1 MRQVRKKRTR
11 WLTIMLGVATL
22 VTVRSTCAIGES
34 EGQGKGA
41 TVSGVIRM
49 PEICAPSV
57 SPAVVYLEINDG
69 TGQAGKLA
77 PAVAE
82 SSSPRT
88 ETALVNQKGLQFTPR
103 VQAIAL
109 GQSLRFT
116 NEDIETH
123 NVHIIT
129 PGYPF
134 NQSMSPGNTQDFI
147 PEKPG
152 VMVLACDVHLHMRGY
167 VVVSPTPWVQ
177 VCSSQGKF
185 RLNGVPDGHYVLHV
199 WQEMGEPLKKDIV
212 VSGGKAVDLHDLV
225 LTGPKVTAPVAGT
238 GAVAPPRPWAEV
250 IDRIG
255 MLLAASRKAART
267 GGKAEARRLAEDSY
281 WVEFEGSDMEVAVR
295 RFLGFSR
302 AGDLERQ
309 FLRYRTEAGEVADR
323 RKSASTLDDRSH
335 DLLLDLL
342 AAAVELNQKGVTDAA
357 HLDTKHAGGTTSSS
371 AELPTLADG
380 LEAGGASADPA
391 ELLQTLRRGLHRVG
405 QQAESVGADDAAS
418 ELTTVYM
425 TDFEPIERYLLGR
438 SPESIRP
445 LEVRF
450 NWIRGEVSGGLKGEA
465 LAGRLDSLYSEVET
479 LIARQE
485 SRPAGAFGTA
495 FAESL
500 VTIVREGVEV
510 ILVLAML
517 IALVVKAIGSA
528 PGETNANA
536 RAASTAKGRAMR
548 AIWLGVGLA
557 IIASLATAAALN
569 LLVASVQGRARE
581 VLEGLV
587 MLVAAGVLFYVS
599 YWLVSQAQAKRWAD
613 FLKQH
618 ARRGLEW
625 GGGGTLALTAFLA
638 VYREGAETALMY
650 QALLGSQGTTR
661 AGLLGLLA
669 GLILGLFV
677 LAAVAALVRAT
688 SVRLPL
694 RAFFQVSGLMLFAL
708 AVIFAGNAVFALQ
721 NAGYVVTTPLTWL
734 GGGLPLV
741 GLYPSL
747 QVVSVQGLL
756 VAGAA
761 LSWLVIPQASAA
773 PGERSSAS
781 RPGGAAPP
789 TVPPLPA

>member
-1 MRQVRKKRTR
+1 MRQVRERRMR
-11 WLTIMLGVATL
+11 WSTIVLAVATL
-22 VTVRSTCAIGES
+22 VATRGTGAIGQS
-34 EGQGKGA
+34 AGQGGA
-41 TVSGVIRM
+41 TVSGVVRM
-49 PEICAPSV
+49 PDVCAPSV
-57 SPAVVYLEINDG
+57 SPAVVYLEIPKDD
-69 TGQAGKLA
+69 AGKAAAKTA
-77 PAVAE
+77 PAE
-82 SSSPRT
+82 SPSRNA

-109 GQSLRFT
+109 GQSVRFT

-123 NVHIIT
+123 NVNVIT
-129 PGYPF
+129 PGYSF
-134 NQSMSPGNTQDFI
+134 NQSMSPGKTQEFT

-152 VMVLACDVHLHMRGY
+152 VMILACDVHLHMRGY
-167 VVVSPTPWVQ
+167 VVIGPTPWVQ
-177 VCSSQGKF
+177 VCSSQGRF
-185 RLNGVPDGHYVLHV
+185 RLEGVPDGHYVLHV

-212 VSGGKAVDLHDLV
+212 VAGGKAVDLPDLV
-225 LTGPKVTAPVAGT
+225 LTGPKVTTPVAGT
-238 GAVAPPRPWAEV
+238 TTGAPTRPWAEV

-255 MLLAASRKAART
+255 MLLAASRKAAART
-267 GGKAEARRLAEDSY
+267 GERAAARRLAEDAY

-295 RFLGFSR
+295 RYLGFAR
-302 AGDLERQ
+302 AGELERQ
-309 FLRYRTEAGEVADR
+309 FLRYRTEAGEVSDR
-323 RKSASTLDDRSH
+323 RKSPSTLDDRSH

-357 HLDTKHAGGTTSSS
+357 HLDAKHAGGKS
-371 AELPTLADG
+371 ADLPTLSEG
-380 LEAGGASADPA
+380 LESAGANADPA
-391 ELLQTLRRGLHRVG
+391 ELLQTLRRGLNRVG
-405 QQAESVGADDAAS
+405 QQAEAASADDAAS

-445 LEVRF
+445 LEIRF
-450 NWIRGEVSGGLKGEA
+450 NRIRGEVSGGLKGEA
-465 LAGRLDSLYSEVET
+465 LAGRLDSLYTEVQD
-479 LIARQE
+479 LVAKQE

-495 FAESL
+495 FIESL

-517 IALVVKAIGSA
+517 IALVVKAIGASPA
-528 PGETNANA
+528 EADEVATDA
-536 RAASTAKGRAMR
+536 AASARGRAMR

-557 IIASLATAAALN
+557 LVASLATAAALS

-587 MLVAAGVLFYVS
+587 MLLAAGVLFYVS
-599 YWLVSQAQAKRWAD
+599 YWLVSHMQAKRWTD
-613 FLKQH
+613 FLKQR

-669 GLILGLFV
+669 GLVLGLLV
-677 LAAVAALVRAT
+677 LTAVAALVRAT

-721 NAGYVVTTPLTWL
+721 NAGYVVTTPLLWL

-761 LSWLVIPQASAA
+761 LSWLVIPQASAGDRS
-773 PGERSSAS
+773 PGAR
-781 RPGGAAPP
+781 RGDAAPP

>member
-1 MRQVRKKRTR
+1 MRQVRERRMR
-11 WLTIMLGVATL
+11 WGTIVLGVAAL
-22 VTVRSTCAIGES
+22 VAARGTGAIGHS
-34 EGQGKGA
+34 AGQGGA
-41 TVSGVIRM
+41 TVSGVVRM
-49 PEICAPSV
+49 PDVCAPSV
-57 SPAVVYLEINDG
+57 SPAVVYLEISKDE
-69 TGQAGKLA
+69 AGKTADKAA
-77 PAVAE
+77 PAESPSRDAE
-82 SSSPRT
+82 T
-88 ETALVNQKGLQFTPR
+88 GLVNQKGLQFTPR

-109 GQSLRFT
+109 GQSVRFT

-123 NVHIIT
+123 NVNVIT
-129 PGYPF
+129 PGYSF
-134 NQSMSPGNTQDFI
+134 NQSMSPGKTQEFT

-167 VVVSPTPWVQ
+167 VVISPTPWVQ
-177 VCSSQGKF
+177 VCSSQGRF
-185 RLNGVPDGHYVLHV
+185 RLEGVPDGRYVLHV
-199 WQEMGEPLKKDIV
+199 WQEMGEPLTKDLV
-212 VSGGKAVDLHDLV
+212 VSGGKAVDLPDLV
-225 LTGPKVTAPVAGT
+225 LTGPKVTATVAGT
-238 GAVAPPRPWAEV
+238 TAAAPARPWAEV

-255 MLLAASRKAART
+255 MLLAASRKAAART
-267 GGKAEARRLAEDSY
+267 GERAAARRLAEDAY

-295 RFLGFSR
+295 RHLGFAR
-302 AGDLERQ
+302 AGELERQ
-309 FLRYRTEAGEVADR
+309 FLRYRTEAGEVSDR
-323 RKSASTLDDRSH
+323 RKPASTLDDRSH

-342 AAAVELNQKGVTDAA
+342 AAAVELNQKSVTDAS
-357 HLDTKHAGGTTSSS
+357 HLDAKHAGGKS
-371 AELPTLADG
+371 ADLPTLSES
-380 LEAGGASADPA
+380 LESGGANADPA
-391 ELLQTLRRGLHRVG
+391 ELLRTLRRGLNRVG
-405 QQAESVGADDAAS
+405 QQAETADADEAAS

-445 LEVRF
+445 LEIRF
-450 NWIRGEVSGGLKGEA
+450 NRIRGEVSGGLKGEA
-465 LAGRLDSLYSEVET
+465 LAERLDSLYTEVQD
-479 LIARQE
+479 LVAKQE

-495 FAESL
+495 FVESL

-517 IALVVKAIGSA
+517 IALVVKAIGASPA
-528 PGETNANA
+528 EADELAT
-536 RAASTAKGRAMR
+536 AAATRAKGRAMR

-557 IIASLATAAALN
+557 MVASLATAAALN

-599 YWLVSQAQAKRWAD
+599 YWLVSQVQAKRWTD
-613 FLKQH
+613 FLKQR

-669 GLILGLFV
+669 GLVLGLMV
-677 LAAVAALVRAT
+677 LTAVAALVRAT

-694 RAFFQVSGLMLFAL
+694 RAFFQVSGLMLFVL

-721 NAGYVVTTPLTWL
+721 NAGYVMTTPLLWL

-756 VAGAA
+756 VAGAV
-761 LSWLVIPQASAA
+761 LSWLVIPQAAA
-773 PGERSSAS
+773 GDRSTGSRRGDAS
-781 RPGGAAPP
+781 PP

>member
-1 MRQVRKKRTR
+1 MRWSAIV
-11 WLTIMLGVATL
+11 LGVAAL
-22 VTVRSTCAIGES
+22 VAARGTGAIGQS
-34 EGQGKGA
+34 AGQGGA
-41 TVSGVIRM
+41 TVSGVVRM

-57 SPAVVYLEINDG
+57 SPAVVYLEVPKDD
-69 TGQAGKLA
+69 AGKAAAKTA
-77 PAVAE
+77 PAE
-82 SSSPRT
+82 SPSRSA

-109 GQSLRFT
+109 GQSVRFT

-123 NVHIIT
+123 NVNVIT
-129 PGYPF
+129 PGYTF
-134 NQSMSPGNTQDFI
+134 NQSMSPGKTQDFT

-167 VVVSPTPWVQ
+167 VVISPTPWVQ
-177 VCSSQGKF
+177 VCSSKGRF
-185 RLNGVPDGHYVLHV
+185 RLEGVPDGRYVLHV
-199 WQEMGEPLKKDIV
+199 WQEMGEPLTKDIV

-225 LTGPKVTAPVAGT
+225 LAGPKVTAPVAGAAT
-238 GAVAPPRPWAEV
+238 AAPARPWAEV

-255 MLLAASRKAART
+255 MLLAASRKAAART
-267 GGKAEARRLAEDSY
+267 GEKAAARRLAEDAY

-309 FLRYRTEAGEVADR
+309 FLRYRTEAGEVSDR
-323 RKSASTLDDRSH
+323 RKPASTLDDRSH

-342 AAAVELNQKGVTDAA
+342 GAAVELNQKGVTDAS
-357 HLDTKHAGGTTSSS
+357 HLDAKHAGGNS
-371 AELPTLADG
+371 AGSADLPTLADG
-380 LEAGGASADPA
+380 LDSGGANADPA
-391 ELLQTLRRGLHRVG
+391 ELLKTLRRGLHRVG
-405 QQAESVGADDAAS
+405 QQAEAAGADDAAS

-450 NWIRGEVSGGLKGEA
+450 NRIRGEVTGGLKGEA
-465 LAGRLDSLYSEVET
+465 LAGRLDSLYTEVET
-479 LIARQE
+479 LIAKQE

-495 FAESL
+495 FVESL

-517 IALVVKAIGSA
+517 IALVVKAIGASPA
-528 PGETNANA
+528 EADDQANA
-536 RAASTAKGRAMR
+536 AATRARGRAMR

-557 IIASLATAAALN
+557 IVASIATAAALN
-569 LLVASVQGRARE
+569 LMVASVQGRARE

-613 FLKQH
+613 FLRQH

-669 GLILGLFV
+669 GLVLGLLV
-677 LAAVAALVRAT
+677 LTAVAALVRAT

-721 NAGYVVTTPLTWL
+721 NAGYVVTTPLPWL
-734 GGGLPLV
+734 GGGLPLF

-747 QVVSVQGLL
+747 QVISVQGLL
-756 VAGAA
+756 IAGAV
-761 LSWLVIPQASAA
+761 LSWLVIPQAAA
-773 PGERSSAS
+773 GDRSPAS
-781 RPGGAAPP
+781 RRGDATPP